1 MLSTHLIILNYP
13 IAATICFM
21 LLNFMLVFSL
31 QYVRPYAGNLS
42 KEAFNA
48 FIEHLTLCAAHYRI
62 ATVKEA
68 MR

>member
-1 MLSTHLIILNYP
+1 MLSTHLIKLNYP

-48 FIEHLTLCAAHYRI
+48 FIEHLTCCAAHYRI